1 MNKKEAIEKIINIG
15 TLKINDTIS
24 HQQFDMVDKNKVLDI
39 ISQINEPKK
48 PVVPKFVADW
58 LEVCKYNKLTLVG
71 AFEPVSEH
79 GVGLANT
86 FTGEVWKGI
95 DWAKRNQ
102 DTFVRAWL
110 DGYEVKKEKLYTVEI
125 PNPNSKGNNKIYLC
139 KDDTTGKVY
148 LCKGNFNP
156 SRNRNLRLTESE
168 IKEDFDWAFR
178 WAKEVNSNSQLYKQA
193 GNSVTVNVIKA
204 IAERLDK

>member
-1 MNKKEAIEKIINIG
+1 MNKQEAIERIESNALNIGKNDLVVGLNVAKHIINQIDEPQ
-15 TLKINDTIS
+15 KIS
-24 HQQFDMVDKNKVLDI
+24 
-39 ISQINEPKK
+39 
-48 PVVPKFVADW
+48 VPKFVAEW
-58 LEVCKYNKLTLVG
+58 IEYCKSNKLTLLG
-71 AFEPVSEH
+71 AFDPVSEH
-79 GVGLANT
+79 GIGLANT
-86 FTGEVWKGI
+86 FAGEVWKGI

-168 IKEDFDWAFR
+168 IKQDFSWAWQF
-178 WAKEVNSNSQLYKQA
+178 AEEV
-193 GNSVTVNVIKA
+193 
-204 IAERLDK
+204 D